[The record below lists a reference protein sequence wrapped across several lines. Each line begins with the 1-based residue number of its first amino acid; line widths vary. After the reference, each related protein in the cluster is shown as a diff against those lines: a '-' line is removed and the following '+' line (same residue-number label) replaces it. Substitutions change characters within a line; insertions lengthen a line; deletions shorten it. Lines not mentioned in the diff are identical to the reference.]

1 YTHARYRSV
10 LRKYGKPVPPPD
22 PDLSLLTEPET
33 VAVVKRL
40 AQFPEQIQSA
50 ADAGEPS
57 LIASYLIDLC
67 NEANRFYNAHRV
79 VSEDEDLTRV
89 RIALV
94 YAITVVLA
102 NGLGLLGMKA
112 PEEM

>member
-1 YTHARYRSV
+1 
-10 LRKYGKPVPPPD
+10 
-22 PDLSLLTEPET
+22 LLTEPET